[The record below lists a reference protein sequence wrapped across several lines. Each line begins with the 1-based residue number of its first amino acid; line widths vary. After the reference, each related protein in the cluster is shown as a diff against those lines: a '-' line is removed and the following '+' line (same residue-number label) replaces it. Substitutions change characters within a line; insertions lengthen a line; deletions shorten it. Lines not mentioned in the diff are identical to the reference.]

1 VNAKADTIVAVATA
15 PGSAG
20 VGIVRVS
27 GPQAVE
33 VVQACFRA
41 GDGRALAQQAP
52 RLMVLGKLLD
62 EQGLV
67 VDEALV
73 VRFEERHS
81 FTGDVVVEVHAHG
94 GSFHLQQV
102 QAALLALSR
111 ALLPPP
117 RLARAGEFTQRAFLN
132 GRMDLTKAEAV
143 ADLIQSGSALGREAA
158 ARQLGGGLQ
167 RTVEALRQGVLA
179 ILAEAEA
186 ACDFPEEGRQ
196 WDAPGQWLARAT
208 DLRLRMQALL
218 DTARTGRM
226 LTQGVRVC
234 LAGPPNAGKSSLLNA
249 LAGEERAIVSPEP
262 GTTRDWLELRYQV
275 QGLPVLLYDTAGL
288 REAQGAIEAEGV
300 RRTRRLA
307 AEADLLLLVLDQSAP
322 FDVGSLDVL
331 KGLPGEALIV
341 LNKNDLDPVWDSSV
355 LRAALKVL
363 HPDWA
368 SSAFLHKRVLSV
380 SARQGAGLENLQARI
395 LDTALEGRAAETL
408 EAVLLTR
415 SRHEQALRSAAEALD
430 QVMESLRANAAAELL
445 AVDLR
450 ACLDA
455 LGEIVGLTT
464 RAEVLEQIFSRFCI
478 GK

>member
-1 VNAKADTIVAVATA
+1 VTTYADTIVAVATA
-15 PGSAG
+15 PGNAG
-20 VGIVRVS
+20 VGIIRVS
-27 GPQAVE
+27 GPQSLE
-33 VVQACFRA
+33 VVQRCFRA
-41 GDGRALAQQAP
+41 ADGVALALHPP
-52 RLMVLGKLLD
+52 RFMVFGQILD
-62 EQGLV
+62 ETGLV
-67 VDEALV
+67 VDDALV
-73 VRFEERHS
+73 VRFEGSHS
-81 FTGDVVVEVHAHG
+81 FTGEPVVEIQAHG

-102 QAALLALSR
+102 QVGLLAMSR

-117 RLARAGEFTQRAFLN
+117 RLARAGEFTQRAFMN
-132 GRMDLTKAEAV
+132 GKMDLTKAEAV
-143 ADLIQSGSALGREAA
+143 ADLIQSGSTLGREAA
-158 ARQLGGGLQ
+158 ARQLNGGL
-167 RTVEALRQGVLA
+167 RATVEALRQGVLGL
-179 ILAEAEA
+179 LAEVEA
-186 ACDFPEEGRQ
+186 ACDFAEEGHQ
-196 WDAPGQWLARAT
+196 WDGAGQWLERSVA
-208 DLRLRMQALL
+208 LRSRMQALL

-288 REAQGAIEAEGV
+288 REAQGAIEVEGV

-307 AEADLLLLVLDQSAP
+307 AEADLLLLVLDQSVV
-322 FDVGSLDVL
+322 FDPGVLDVL
-331 KGLPGEALIV
+331 KEVPGEALIV

-355 LRAALKVL
+355 LRAALKLL
-363 HPDWA
+363 HKDWA
-368 SSAFLHKRVLSV
+368 SSNFLHKRVLSV
-380 SARQGAGLENLQARI
+380 SALKGAGLEALQARI

-415 SRHEQALRSAAEALD
+415 SRHEQALRLAAEAMD
-430 QVMESLRANAAAELL
+430 QVLASLRVNAAAELL
-445 AVDLR
+445 AVDMR

>member
-1 VNAKADTIVAVATA
+1 VIPHADTIVAVATA
-15 PGSAG
+15 PGNAG
-20 VGIVRVS
+20 VGIIRVS

-41 GDGRALAQQAP
+41 ADGKALARQDP
-52 RLMVLGKLLD
+52 RVMVFGKLLD

-73 VRFEERHS
+73 VRFEERQS
-81 FTGDVVVEVHAHG
+81 FTGETVVEIHAHG

-102 QAALLALSR
+102 QASLLALSR

-117 RLARAGEFTQRAFLN
+117 RLARPGEFTQRAFLN
-132 GRMDLTKAEAV
+132 GKMDLTKAEAV
-143 ADLIQSGSALGREAA
+143 ADLIESGSALGREAA
-158 ARQLGGGLQ
+158 SRQLGGGL
-167 RTVEALRQGVLA
+167 RRAVESLRLGVLA
-179 ILAEAEA
+179 MLAEAEA

-196 WDAPGQWLARAT
+196 WDAPGQWLERAL
-208 DLRLRMQALL
+208 DLRWRMQSLL

-288 REAQGAIEAEGV
+288 REAQGPVEAEGV

-322 FDVGSLDVL
+322 FSAVSLDVL
-331 KGLPGEALIV
+331 RELPGEALIV

-355 LRAALKVL
+355 LRAALKAIRE
-363 HPDWA
+363 DWA
-368 SSAFLHKRVLSV
+368 GSAFLHKRVLSV
-380 SARQGAGLENLQARI
+380 SARKGDGLEVLQARI
-395 LDTALEGRAAETL
+395 LDTALEGRAAEAL

-415 SRHEQALRSAAEALD
+415 SRHEHALRSAAEALD
-430 QVMESLRANAAAELL
+430 QVIASLRANAAAELL